1 MRAFRLLPL
10 LALTGLVLLAAPA
23 EPFLGEVEAAVR
35 PSATLQTPLAPASGS
50 TAQAAGEAEI
60 VDFDFSPRRLTVE
73 AGTTVTWSNTGERPH
88 TATDRG
94 GTFDTKPIAPGATA
108 KVTLSTPGTY
118 FYFCRINPAKMN
130 GVLTV
135 EPGADEPRA
144 VRVQAIDPGQI
155 GDKLRFDPSELEVA
169 AGTTLLLANVGGK
182 PHTLTADDGSFDTGV
197 VEPGAQGGR
206 FAGKNGSVTL
216 NQAGTF
222 KFHCEVHPAAMKGTV
237 TVTGEAA
244 GGGPAQASA
253 GPREVD
259 VGAVDFA
266 FEPKDASVAAGGKVT
281 VTNKGQAPHTLT
293 LDDVDLDTGSI
304 DPGASAELTAPDAPG
319 SYSYRCTV
327 HPARMRGVL
336 VVLGRDTEDPNA
348 QAAAPAA
355 APAAPADDS
364 GGGPGGGVTAFVLAT
379 AVVAA
384 FLGGI
389 GVSAFAL
396 RRRTAT

>member
-10 LALTGLVLLAAPA
+10 LALTGLVLLAPPAASAPVTTQA
-23 EPFLGEVEAAVR
+23 GE
-35 PSATLQTPLAPASGS
+35 
-50 TAQAAGEAEI
+50 EAEI

-94 GTFDTKPIAPGATA
+94 GTFDTRPIAPGASA
-108 KVTLSTPGTY
+108 EVTLSTPGTY

-144 VRVQAIDPGQI
+144 VRVQAVDPGQT
-155 GDKLRFDPSELEVA
+155 GDRLRFDPSELEVA
-169 AGTTLLLANVGGK
+169 AGTTLLVANVGGK

-206 FAGKNGSVTL
+206 FAGRNASVTL

-237 TVTGEAA
+237 TVTGQAA

-253 GPREVD
+253 GPREID

-281 VTNKGQAPHTLT
+281 VTNQGQAPHTMT

-304 DPGASAELTAPDAPG
+304 DPGASTELTAPDAPG

-336 VVLGRDTEDPNA
+336 VVLGRDTDDPNA

-355 APAAPADDS
+355 APAAPAGGG

>member
-10 LALTGLVLLAAPA
+10 LALTGLVLVAAPA
-23 EPFLGEVEAAVR
+23 PA
-35 PSATLQTPLAPASGS
+35 APAPAVAAA
-50 TAQAAGEAEI
+50 AQAKDAEI

-73 AGTTVTWSNTGERPH
+73 AGTTVTWSNSGERPH

-94 GTFDTKPIAPGATA
+94 GTFDTRPIAPGASA
-108 KVTLSTPGTY
+108 EVTLSTPGTY

-135 EPGADEPRA
+135 EPGPDEPRA
-144 VRVQAIDPGQI
+144 VRVQAVDPGQI
-155 GDKLRFDPSELEVA
+155 GDRLRFDPPELTVA
-169 AGTTLLLANVGGK
+169 AGTTLLVANVGGK
-182 PHTLTADDGSFDTGV
+182 PHTLTADDGAFDTGV
-197 VEPGAQGGR
+197 IEPGAGGGR
-206 FAGKNGSVTL
+206 FAGSNASVTL

-222 KFHCEVHPAAMKGTV
+222 RFHCEVHPAAMKGVV

-244 GGGPAQASA
+244 GGAPAQASA

-266 FEPKDASVAAGGKVT
+266 FEPSDASVAAGGAVT
-281 VTNKGQAPHTLT
+281 LTNRGQAPHTMT
-293 LDDVDLDTGSI
+293 LDDVELDSGNVAPGS
-304 DPGASAELTAPDAPG
+304 SAELKAPDAPG

-336 VVLGRDTEDPNA
+336 VVLGRDTEDPNE
-348 QAAAPAA
+348 QAAAPTTVP
-355 APAAPADDS
+355 APAAAAGGG
-364 GGGPGGGVTAFVLAT
+364 GGGPGGGVSAFVLAA

-389 GVSAFAL
+389 GISAFAL
-396 RRRTAT
+396 RRRARAST

>member
-1 MRAFRLLPL
+1 MRAVRLLRLLPL
-10 LALTGLVLLAAPA
+10 LALTSLVLVAAPA
-23 EPFLGEVEAAVR
+23 AA
-35 PSATLQTPLAPASGS
+35 
-50 TAQAAGEAEI
+50 AQDGGEAEI

-73 AGTTVTWSNTGERPH
+73 AGTKVTWSNNGERPH

-94 GTFDTKPIAPGATA
+94 GTFDTKPIAPGASA
-108 KVTLSTPGTY
+108 EVTLSTPGTY

-135 EPGADEPRA
+135 EPGADEARTA
-144 VRVQAIDPGQI
+144 RVQAVDPGQI
-155 GDKLRFDPSELEVA
+155 GDKLRFDPSELTVA
-169 AGTTLLLANVGGK
+169 AGTTLLVANVGGK
-182 PHTLTADDGSFDTGV
+182 PHSLTADDGSFDTGIV
-197 VEPGAQGGR
+197 DPGAQGGR
-206 FAGKNGSVTL
+206 FAGKNASVTL

-222 KFHCEVHPAAMKGTV
+222 KFHCEIHPAAMKGTV

-244 GGGPAQASA
+244 AGGPAQASA

-281 VTNKGQAPHTLT
+281 VTNRGQAPHTMT
-293 LDDVDLDTGSI
+293 LDDVDLDTGNI

-319 SYSYRCTV
+319 SYSYRCAV
-327 HPARMRGVL
+327 HPGRMRGVL

-355 APAAPADDS
+355 ATPAAG
-364 GGGPGGGVTAFVLAT
+364 GGGPSGGVTAFVLAT

-384 FLGGI
+384 FLGGVGI
-389 GVSAFAL
+389 SAFAL

>member
-1 MRAFRLLPL
+1 MRAVRLLPL
-10 LALTGLVLLAAPA
+10 LALTGLVLVAAPA
-23 EPFLGEVEAAVR
+23 PAA
-35 PSATLQTPLAPASGS
+35 TQ
-50 TAQAAGEAEI
+50 AGEEARI
-60 VDFDFSPRRLTVE
+60 VDFDFAPRRLTVE

-94 GTFDTKPIAPGATA
+94 GTFDTKPIAPGASA
-108 KVTLSTPGTY
+108 EVTLSTPGTY

-135 EPGADEPRA
+135 EPDDQAKV
-144 VRVQAIDPGQI
+144 VRVQAVDPGQT
-155 GDKLRFDPSELEVA
+155 GDKLRFDPSELTVA
-169 AGTTLLLANVGGK
+169 AGTTLLVANVGGK
-182 PHTLTADDGSFDTGV
+182 PHTLTADDGSFDTGL

-206 FAGKNGSVTL
+206 FAGKNASVTL
-216 NQAGTF
+216 DQAGTF
-222 KFHCEVHPAAMKGTV
+222 KFHCEVHPAAMKGVV
-237 TVTGEAA
+237 TVTGQAA
-244 GGGPAQASA
+244 SGGAPAQASA

-266 FEPKDASVAAGGKVT
+266 FEPNNASVAAGGKVK
-281 VTNKGQAPHTLT
+281 VTNNGQAPHTLT
-293 LDDVDLDTGSI
+293 LDDVDLDTG
-304 DPGASAELTAPDAPG
+304 DLAPGATAELTAPDAPG
-319 SYSYRCTV
+319 SYSYRCAV

-348 QAAAPAA
+348 QAAAPPA
-355 APAAPADDS
+355 APAAPAS
-364 GGGPGGGVTAFVLAT
+364 GGRGPGGGVTAFVLVA

-396 RRRTAT
+396 RRRAAT

>member
-1 MRAFRLLPL
+1 MRAVRLLPL
-10 LALTGLVLLAAPA
+10 LALTGLVLVAAPA
-23 EPFLGEVEAAVR
+23 PAATR
-35 PSATLQTPLAPASGS
+35 AA
-50 TAQAAGEAEI
+50 AQAGEEARI
-60 VDFDFSPRRLTVE
+60 VDFDFAPRRLTVE
-73 AGTTVTWSNTGERPH
+73 AGTTVTWTNTGQRPH

-94 GTFDTKPIAPGATA
+94 GTFDTKPIAPGAKA
-108 KVTLSTPGTY
+108 EVTLSAPGTY

-135 EPGADEPRA
+135 EPGPDEPRV
-144 VRVQAIDPGQI
+144 VRVQAVDPGFT
-155 GDKLRFDPSELEVA
+155 GDKLRFDPSELAVA
-169 AGTTLLLANVGGK
+169 AGTTLLVANVGGK
-182 PHTLTADDGSFDTGV
+182 PHSLTADDGSFDTGIID
-197 VEPGAQGGR
+197 PGAEGGR
-206 FAGKNGSVTL
+206 FAGKNASVTL

-222 KFHCEVHPAAMKGTV
+222 KFHCEIHPAAMKGTV
-237 TVTGEAA
+237 TVTGQAA
-244 GGGPAQASA
+244 AGGPAQASA

-281 VTNKGQAPHTLT
+281 VTNRGQAPHTMT
-293 LDDVDLDTGSI
+293 LDDVQLDTGTI
-304 DPGASAELTAPDAPG
+304 APGASAELTAPDAPG

-348 QAAAPAA
+348 QAAAPPP
-355 APAAPADDS
+355 APAAQT
-364 GGGPGGGVTAFVLAT
+364 GGGTGPGGGVTAFVLAT

-389 GVSAFAL
+389 GISAFAL
-396 RRRTAT
+396 RRRAAT

>member
-10 LALTGLVLLAAPA
+10 LALTGLVLLAPPTPA
-23 EPFLGEVEAAVR
+23 A
-35 PSATLQTPLAPASGS
+35 SA
-50 TAQAAGEAEI
+50 TAQAGGEAKI

-94 GTFDTKPIAPGATA
+94 GTFDTRPIAPGASA
-108 KVTLSTPGTY
+108 EVTLSTPGTY
-118 FYFCRINPAKMN
+118 FYFCRINPSKMN

-135 EPGADEPRA
+135 EPGADDARA
-144 VRVQAIDPGQI
+144 VRVQAVDPGQT
-155 GDKLRFDPSELEVA
+155 GDKLRFDPPELTVA
-169 AGTTLLLANVGGK
+169 AGTTLLVANVGGK
-182 PHTLTADDGSFDTGV
+182 PHTLTADDGAFDSGV
-197 VEPGAQGGR
+197 VDPGAQGGR
-206 FAGKNGSVTL
+206 FAGKNASVTL

-222 KFHCEVHPAAMKGTV
+222 KFHCEVHPAAMKGVV

-244 GGGPAQASA
+244 ATGPAQASA

-266 FEPKDASVAAGGKVT
+266 FEPKDASVAAGGKIT

-293 LDDVDLDTGSI
+293 LDDVDLDTGNL

-319 SYSYRCTV
+319 SYSFRCAV

-348 QAAAPAA
+348 QAAPAA
-355 APAAPADDS
+355 APAAPAS
-364 GGGPGGGVTAFVLAT
+364 GGGGGPGGGVSSFVLAT

-384 FLGGI
+384 FLGGV
-389 GVSAFAL
+389 GLSAFAL
-396 RRRTAT
+396 RRRSAT

>member
-1 MRAFRLLPL
+1 MRAFRLLRLLPL

-23 EPFLGEVEAAVR
+23 PA
-35 PSATLQTPLAPASGS
+35 APAA
-50 TAQAAGEAEI
+50 TVAAQDGGEAKI
-60 VDFDFSPRRLTVE
+60 IDFDYSPRRLTVE
-73 AGTTVTWSNTGERPH
+73 AGTTVTWSNTGQRPH

-94 GTFDTKPIAPGATA
+94 GTFDTKPIAPGASA

-135 EPGADEPRA
+135 EPGADEARTA
-144 VRVQAIDPGQI
+144 RVQAVDEGFT
-155 GDKLRFDPSELEVA
+155 GDKLRFDPAKLRVT
-169 AGTTLLLANVGGK
+169 AGTTLLVANVGGK
-182 PHTLTADDGSFDTGV
+182 PHTLTADDGSFDTGI
-197 VEPGAQGGR
+197 VEPGAEGGR
-206 FAGKNGSVTL
+206 FAGKNASVTL

-222 KFHCEVHPAAMKGTV
+222 KFHCEIHPAAMKGVV

-244 GGGPAQASA
+244 AGGPAQASA

-259 VGAVDFA
+259 VGAVDFG
-266 FEPKDASVAAGGKVT
+266 FEPKDASVAAGGTVR
-281 VTNKGQAPHTLT
+281 VTNKGQAPHTFT
-293 LDDVDLDTGSI
+293 LDDVALDSGTI
-304 DPGASAELTAPDAPG
+304 DPGSSSDLTAPDAPG
-319 SYSYRCTV
+319 SYSYRCTI

-348 QAAAPAA
+348 TAAAPPPAA
-355 APAAPADDS
+355 AAGGGG
-364 GGGPGGGVTAFVLAT
+364 GGGPGAGLNAFVLAT

-389 GVSAFAL
+389 GISAFAL
-396 RRRTAT
+396 RRRPAT

>member
-1 MRAFRLLPL
+1 MRAVRLLRLLPL
-10 LALTGLVLLAAPA
+10 LSLTGLVLLAAPA
-23 EPFLGEVEAAVR
+23 PAA
-35 PSATLQTPLAPASGS
+35 
-50 TAQAAGEAEI
+50 AQAQEAEI

-73 AGTTVTWSNTGERPH
+73 AGTTLTWSNTGERPH

-94 GTFDTKPIAPGATA
+94 GTFDTKPIAPGAA
-108 KVTLSTPGTY
+108 AEVTLSTPGTY

-135 EPGADEPRA
+135 EPGADQPRA
-144 VRVQAIDPGQI
+144 VRVQAVDPGQI
-155 GDKLRFDPSELEVA
+155 GDKLRFDPPELTVA
-169 AGTTLLLANVGGK
+169 AGTTLLVANVGGK

-197 VEPGAQGGR
+197 VDPGAEGGR
-206 FAGKNGSVTL
+206 FAGKNASVTL
-216 NQAGTF
+216 NEAGTF
-222 KFHCEVHPAAMKGTV
+222 KFHCEVHPAAMKGVV

-266 FEPKDASVAAGGKVT
+266 FEPKDASVAAGGAVT
-281 VTNKGQAPHTLT
+281 VANRGQAPHTMT
-293 LDDVDLDTGSI
+293 LDDVQLDTGSI
-304 DPGASAELTAPDAPG
+304 APGASARLTAPDAPG

-355 APAAPADDS
+355 APAAPAG

-389 GVSAFAL
+389 GISAFAL
-396 RRRTAT
+396 RRRATT

>member
-23 EPFLGEVEAAVR
+23 AAASS
-35 PSATLQTPLAPASGS
+35 SAAASAA
-50 TAQAAGEAEI
+50 AQDGGEAKI
-60 VDFDFSPRRLTVE
+60 VDFDFSPRRLTVA
-73 AGTTVTWSNTGERPH
+73 AGSKVTWSNTGQRPH

-94 GTFDTKPIAPGATA
+94 GTFDTKPIAPGASA
-108 KVTLSTPGTY
+108 EVTLSSPGTY

-135 EPGADEPRA
+135 EADDQA
-144 VRVQAIDPGQI
+144 KVVRVQAIDPGQT
-155 GDKLRFDPSELEVA
+155 GDKLRFDPSELNVA
-169 AGTTLLLANVGGK
+169 AGTTLLVANVGGK
-182 PHTLTADDGSFDTGV
+182 PHTLTADDGSFDTGIV
-197 VEPGAQGGR
+197 NPGAEGGR
-206 FAGKNGSVTL
+206 FAGKNASVTL
-216 NQAGTF
+216 DKAGTF
-222 KFHCEVHPAAMKGTV
+222 KFHCEVHPAAMKGVV
-237 TVTGEAA
+237 TVTGAA
-244 GGGPAQASA
+244 AAAGPAQASA

-259 VGAVDFA
+259 VGTVDFA

-281 VTNKGQAPHTLT
+281 VTNNGQAPHTMT

-336 VVLGRDTEDPNA
+336 VVLGRDIDDPNA

-355 APAAPADDS
+355 APAPA
-364 GGGPGGGVTAFVLAT
+364 GGGGDGPGGGVTAFVLAT

-396 RRRTAT
+396 RRRAAT

>member
-1 MRAFRLLPL
+1 MRVLRLLPL
-10 LALTGLVLLAAPA
+10 LALTGLVLVAAPA
-23 EPFLGEVEAAVR
+23 AAA
-35 PSATLQTPLAPASGS
+35 SSTAAAPAAA
-50 TAQAAGEAEI
+50 AQDGGEANI
-60 VDFDFSPRRLTVE
+60 VDFDFSPRRLTVA
-73 AGTTVTWSNTGERPH
+73 AGTKLTWSNTGQRPH

-94 GTFDTKPIAPGATA
+94 GTFDTKPIAPGASA
-108 KVTLSTPGTY
+108 EVTLSSPGTY

-135 EPGADEPRA
+135 EPDDQAKV
-144 VRVQAIDPGQI
+144 VRVQAVDPGQT
-155 GDKLRFDPSELEVA
+155 GDKLRFDPSELTVA
-169 AGTTLLLANVGGK
+169 AGTTLLVANVGGK
-182 PHTLTADDGSFDTGV
+182 PHTLTADDGSFDTGI
-197 VEPGAQGGR
+197 VEPGAEGGR
-206 FAGKNGSVTL
+206 FAGKNASVTL
-216 NQAGTF
+216 DKAGTF
-222 KFHCEVHPAAMKGTV
+222 TFHCEVHPAAMKGVV

-244 GGGPAQASA
+244 AAGPAQASA
-253 GPREVD
+253 GPREID

-281 VTNKGQAPHTLT
+281 VTNSGQAPHTMT
-293 LDDVDLDTGSI
+293 LDDVDLDTGNI

-319 SYSYRCTV
+319 SYSYRCAV

-355 APAAPADDS
+355 APAAPAS
-364 GGGPGGGVTAFVLAT
+364 GGGAGPGGGVTAFVLAT
-379 AVVAA
+379 AVIAA

-396 RRRTAT
+396 RRRAAT

>member
-1 MRAFRLLPL
+1 MRAVRLLRLLPL
-10 LALTGLVLLAAPA
+10 LALTSLVLVAAPA
-23 EPFLGEVEAAVR
+23 AA
-35 PSATLQTPLAPASGS
+35 
-50 TAQAAGEAEI
+50 AQDGGEAEI

-73 AGTTVTWSNTGERPH
+73 AGTKVTWSNNGERPH

-94 GTFDTKPIAPGATA
+94 GTFDTKPIAPGASA
-108 KVTLSTPGTY
+108 EVTLSTPGTY

-135 EPGADEPRA
+135 EPGADEARTA
-144 VRVQAIDPGQI
+144 RVQAVDPGQI
-155 GDKLRFDPSELEVA
+155 GDKLRFDPSELTVA
-169 AGTTLLLANVGGK
+169 AGTTLLVANVGGK
-182 PHTLTADDGSFDTGV
+182 PHSLTADDGSFDTGIID
-197 VEPGAQGGR
+197 PGAQGGR
-206 FAGKNGSVTL
+206 FAGKNASVTL

-222 KFHCEVHPAAMKGTV
+222 KFHCEIHPAAMKGTV

-244 GGGPAQASA
+244 AGGPAQASA

-281 VTNKGQAPHTLT
+281 VTNRGQAPHTMT
-293 LDDVDLDTGSI
+293 LDDVDLDTGNI

-319 SYSYRCTV
+319 SYSYRCAV
-327 HPARMRGVL
+327 HPGRMRGVL

-348 QAAAPAA
+348 QAAAPSAA
-355 APAAPADDS
+355 TPAAS
-364 GGGPGGGVTAFVLAT
+364 GGGPSGGVTAFVLAT

-389 GVSAFAL
+389 GISAFAL